1 MDAVTADKETARRS
15 LRRLRRICTLF
26 RCLEGLA
33 AAALLLSWSS
43 AHVSFDLLRRLAA
56 VLLGPRFVFILAN
69 AIVLLLLADS
79 SRLSPSPNSA
89 ASDGGGVLYEEILEI
104 RRRISDSLPP
114 PRPAPTP
121 DEVVFEDKAVCVE
134 TRALRRSRSG
144 RTLRRRRPRSEL
156 LRSETDVGRKKAEE
170 ETLAVEEDEVED
182 AEEFRRTIEAFIA
195 KQAKFHREESM
206 TAVVSGAELLDKR
219 VTCSLPLHAIDALCL
234 LQAQKLSPLSSAGRF
249 QLLIQILRISRL
261 TISSSHANTLIRPK
275 KKMGKKNGSTATR
288 AL

>member
-43 AHVSFDLLRRLAA
+43 SHLSVDLLHRLAA

-69 AIVLLLLADS
+69 AIVLLLLAES
-79 SRLSPSPNSA
+79 GRLSPSPASA
-89 ASDGGGVLYEEILEI
+89 ASDGGGGALYEEILEI

-121 DEVVFEDKAVCVE
+121 EEVVFEDKAVCVE

-144 RTLRRRRPRSEL
+144 RTVRRRKARSEL

-170 ETLAVEEDEVED
+170 ETLAVEEDGVED

-206 TAVVSGAELLDKR
+206 TAVVSGAEVNRTLL
-219 VTCSLPLHAIDALCL
+219 C
-234 LQAQKLSPLSSAGRF
+234 SAGSPEPCNF
-249 QLLIQILRISRL
+249 EINKCQ
-261 TISSSHANTLIRPK
+261 
-275 KKMGKKNGSTATR
+275 
-288 AL
+288 

>member
-43 AHVSFDLLRRLAA
+43 SHLSVDLLRRLAA

-69 AIVLLLLADS
+69 AIVLLLLAES
-79 SRLSPSPNSA
+79 GRLSPSPASA
-89 ASDGGGVLYEEILEI
+89 ASDGGGALYEEILEI

-114 PRPAPTP
+114 PKPAPTQE
-121 DEVVFEDKAVCVE
+121 DAVFEDKAVCVE

-144 RTLRRRRPRSEL
+144 RTLRRQRARSEL

-206 TAVVSGAELLDKR
+206 TAVVPGAEVNRTL
-219 VTCSLPLHAIDALCL
+219 VC
-234 LQAQKLSPLSSAGRF
+234 SAGSPEPCNF
-249 QLLIQILRISRL
+249 EINKCQ
-261 TISSSHANTLIRPK
+261 
-275 KKMGKKNGSTATR
+275 
-288 AL
+288 